1 MLVQKFN
8 GDKKMKN
15 KLKLLLLAVILSFC
29 AINISAQEQRCV
41 QPPSQMTAWF
51 PFDEN
56 SGTTA
61 ANKIS
66 GGNTGSL
73 MGSAAWLNP
82 GKVANA
88 LNLPG
93 NSYVRVAN
101 QPQLNFGR
109 GDFSIDAWIR
119 INQGGSSV
127 RMIVDKRTSGIV
139 GYLFFVYQNNKLG
152 LQLGTGT
159 YANYFSPNIPN
170 LPDGNWHH
178 VAVTVDRDSPT
189 GARFYFDGNLNGTA
203 NPTAINGDLT
213 NADPLRIGSELG
225 TGNFLNG
232 AIDEVE
238 LFNRVLTPEEIRTLF
253 NAQGFGKCKEPASPA
268 FNPCCPPINPNVV
281 AESLVYKGSGSISAP
296 YTLKL
301 TTTAFNYQMQAYIN
315 YVNTVNPAINKIIVA
330 WGLYDQ
336 GTGPVPMT
344 FPASMGGT
352 SPGNNG
358 PILEMNWTTWTAGGS
373 GNPAI
378 TGIANFFGTPTGPL
392 ANQFPM
398 KINNWYRFQTGA
410 FFNNNL
416 KFFDKECA
424 ESEIFVRIQVL
435 GMAKGVNPVLEISN
449 RKGEIIGSKEL
460 KQKER

>member
-1 MLVQKFN
+1 
-8 GDKKMKN
+8 MKN
-15 KLKLLLLAVILSFC
+15 KLKLLILLAVILSFC

-56 SGTTA
+56 SGTTT

-66 GGNTGSL
+66 GGNTGTL

-93 NSYVRVAN
+93 NSYVRVAD

-119 INQGGSSV
+119 INRGGSSV
-127 RMIVDKRTSGIV
+127 RMIADKRTSGIV
-139 GYLFFVYQNNKLG
+139 GYLFFVYQNNRLG

-159 YANYFSPNIPN
+159 YANYLSPNIPN
-170 LPDGNWHH
+170 LSDGIWHH

-281 AESLVYKGSGSISAP
+281 AESLDKSPGSISAP
-296 YTLKL
+296 YTLKFQP
-301 TTTAFNYQMQAYIN
+301 TTAFKNQMQAYIN
-315 YVNTVNPAINKIIVA
+315 YVSTLPPFLNQITVE
-330 WGLYDQ
+330 WRLHDQ
-336 GTGPVPMT
+336 GTGNVPMT
-344 FPASMGGT
+344 FPASLGGT

-358 PILEMNWTTWTAGGS
+358 PLLETNYTTWTAGGS
-373 GNPAI
+373 GNPTI
-378 TGIANFFGTPTGPL
+378 SGIANFFGTPSGPL
-392 ANQFPM
+392 TSQFPM
-398 KINNWYRFQTGA
+398 KINNWYMIHTGTYMEGGT
-410 FFNNNL
+410 FFS
-416 KFFDKECA
+416 KDCA
-424 ESEIFVRIQVL
+424 DNDIFVRIQVL
-435 GMAKGVNPVLEISN
+435 GMAKGVNPVLELRN
-449 RKGEIIGSKEL
+449 RKGEIIGRKEL